1 MPNDVTAVLAQLEE
15 EEGHNG
21 EEAIL
26 EECTAGRDGG
36 GPGYCLTSFCWGLR
50 GLFPRFP
57 ELNRIA
63 LIRQKTNA
71 IFIVQIHP
79 RT

>member
-36 GPGYCLTSFCWGLR
+36 GPGYLPNKFLLGAQGLISPLS
-50 GLFPRFP
+50 GTEPDC
-57 ELNRIA
+57 
-63 LIRQKTNA
+63 TD
-71 IFIVQIHP
+71 
-79 RT
+79 